1 MGLQASM
8 VLGML
13 VSAEALTI
21 ANMLPKPTVRGVRAY
36 NGVNMEAPS
45 PPPPT
50 GRLGATVD
58 QDGKSNVWV
67 SPTQPPHA
75 PRPIILDPLGANDIR
90 DRPSPPPHPT
100 LTPAALGVNSLR
112 LPPAP

>member
-1 MGLQASM
+1 MGLQSTM

-21 ANMLPKPTVRGVRAY
+21 ANTLPKPTVRGVRAY

-75 PRPIILDPLGANDIR
+75 PRRLLLVSLGAHDDR
-90 DRPSPPPHPT
+90 DHPPPPPHPT
-100 LTPAALGVNSLR
+100 HTPAA
-112 LPPAP
+112 